1 VNDLVRTVDEV
12 PNGLS
17 SLLGELVASRISEH
31 PRRLRLLRGFKVGV
45 RASDIGLSTTLYLDP
60 GRVAIRNGT
69 SKTTRLRIKAD
80 SATLLS
86 ISESPAVLSPG
97 AAWKLLDALRSG
109 RLRIEG
115 LPGGVVELS
124 RFHRLIA
131 R

>member
-1 VNDLVRTVDEV
+1 MNDVVRTVDEV

-17 SLLGELVASRISEH
+17 SLLRELIESRLSRH
-31 PRRLRLLRGFKVGV
+31 PGRLRLLRGGKIGL

-60 GRVAIRNGT
+60 GRVTIRNGT
-69 SKTTRLRIKAD
+69 SKTARLRVRAD
-80 SATLLS
+80 SATLMS
-86 ISESPAVLSPG
+86 FSESRVVPSPAD
-97 AAWKLLDALRSG
+97 AWRMLDALLSG

-115 LPGGVVELS
+115 LPRGLLQLS